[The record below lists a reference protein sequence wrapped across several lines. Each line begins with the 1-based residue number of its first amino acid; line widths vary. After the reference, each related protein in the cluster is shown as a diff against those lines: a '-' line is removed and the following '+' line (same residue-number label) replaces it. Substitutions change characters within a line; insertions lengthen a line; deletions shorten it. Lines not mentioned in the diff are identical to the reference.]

1 MSTAAV
7 GALLGAATAAGLFL
21 IARHVWSLRRADL
34 PARIAPYLG
43 SASDLSGH
51 RRDGAAAISP
61 FPTLERIVAPSVK
74 AAGRRLAGFLGGDDA
89 LRRRLE
95 RAGRRQSPEDF
106 RVEQVIAAAAGLA
119 LALGLAFLAVA
130 TGQRVQYTPW
140 LILSLCTAI
149 GTALWR
155 DQSLSADIKKRH
167 RRMAVEL
174 PTIAELLAF
183 SVAAGEGTGPALER
197 IAHTCH
203 GDLAQ
208 EIASSVALT
217 RTGVNLVDSLR
228 AMSTRIELPAL
239 TRFVD
244 GVVVAVERGTPM
256 AEVLRA
262 QAVDVRADGVRE
274 LLASAGRREIAML
287 VPVVFLILPTII
299 VIAVFPGF
307 WGLSLGST

>member
-1 MSTAAV
+1 MSTAAI
-7 GALLGAATAAGLFL
+7 GALLGAITAAGLLL
-21 IARHVWSLRRADL
+21 IGRHVLSLRRADL
-34 PARIAPYLG
+34 PTRIAPYLG
-43 SASDLSGH
+43 SASDLSSH
-51 RRDGAAAISP
+51 RRKGTGAITP
-61 FPTLERIVAPSVK
+61 FPTLERIVAPSIK
-74 AAGRRLAGFLGGDDA
+74 AAGRRLAGLLGGDDA
-89 LRRRLE
+89 LRRRLD
-95 RAGRRQSPEDF
+95 RAGRRRSPEDF
-106 RVEQVIAAAAGLA
+106 RVEQVIAAAVGLA
-119 LALGLAFLAVA
+119 VALGLAFLAVA
-130 TGQRVQYTPW
+130 TGHRVQFTPW
-140 LILSLCTAI
+140 LILSLFTAI
-149 GTALWR
+149 GAALWR
-155 DQSLSADIKKRH
+155 DQALSADIKKRH

-197 IAHTCH
+197 IARTCH

-217 RTGVNLVDSLR
+217 RTGVNLVDALR